1 LAVGAPDL
9 ARSRRVYA
17 PDLLG
22 LVGSAN
28 KTADYSP
35 AFFARFVAAYFDA
48 LEIECAAV
56 VGNSLGGLVALR
68 LALSK
73 PGRVSALSLIGSAGL
88 RGQLAKPCGRRLS
101 PGTESWR

>member
-48 LEIECAAV
+48 LEIERAAV
-56 VGNSLGGLVALR
+56 VGTRWA
-68 LALSK
+68 
-73 PGRVSALSLIGSAGL
+73 VSS
-88 RGQLAKPCGRRLS
+88 PCA
-101 PGTESWR
+101 